1 MFLMGQTP
9 TPPTWKGFNFY
20 DAVVRFEARIIE
32 RALKEAGGVV
42 TRAAQLLGIGRE
54 SLGAM
59 LRSTGRHATL
69 ANLRTPVERRAR
81 SLMFRGDEDCPETR
95 AVVVLH
101 VEDDATVS
109 EPVSIVLHDEGWS
122 VETCTDGAAA
132 LEKLESG
139 ERFDVLIFDNELPDI
154 TGIDLI
160 RRTRALAHR
169 QQTLIIMFSGSEV
182 EMEAQRAGA
191 NKFLRKP
198 GDVALIPETVAR
210 LLARRKG
217 RE

>member
-1 MFLMGQTP
+1 M
-9 TPPTWKGFNFY
+9 PPTWKGFNFY
-20 DAVVRFEARIIE
+20 EAVVRFEARIIE

-59 LRSTGRHATL
+59 LRSTGRHTAL
-69 ANLRTPVERRAR
+69 AHLRAPVEHRAR

-101 VEDDATVS
+101 VEDDTTVS
-109 EPVSIVLHDEGWS
+109 EPVSMVLHDEGWS
-122 VETCTDGAAA
+122 VETCADGAVA

-139 ERFDVLIFDNELPDI
+139 ERYDVLIFDNNLPNI
-154 TGIDLI
+154 NGVELI

-169 QQTLIIMFSGSEV
+169 QRTPIIMLSGGEV
-182 EMEAQRAGA
+182 EVEARRAGA
-191 NKFLRKP
+191 NYFLPKP
-198 GDVALIPETVAR
+198 SGIALLVETVAH
-210 LLARRKG
+210 LLARQRGRK
-217 RE
+217 E